1 MNIYDAI
8 LFHFRFITVLQTG
21 NFKMLLRERIQVFE
35 QVELG
40 GDSASLACI
49 VRVLTADFPFIS
61 L

>member
-1 MNIYDAI
+1 
-8 LFHFRFITVLQTG
+8 
-21 NFKMLLRERIQVFE
+21 MLLRERIQVFE

>member
-1 MNIYDAI
+1 
-8 LFHFRFITVLQTG
+8 
-21 NFKMLLRERIQVFE
+21 MLLRGRIQVCG
-35 QVELG
+35 QVGLG